1 MNEEIK
7 ELLDEFRM
15 RLDALEAKAAAEN
28 KSSPVAEY
36 IDELHTELEAYY
48 LNADSEVAHDILC
61 VEDLEGNRNAYQYYL
76 SADYAER
83 AFRMKLINDMIL
95 AFKWCYD
102 RDYVW
107 IDNDN
112 NYYICM
118 DTDSHRFTVDV
129 TGCYRSFSTVYFSD
143 RNIASKC
150 AKWLNA
156 GRYSLLSLL
165 GVIE

>member
-7 ELLDEFRM
+7 AILAEFRARLDEIESKIATDNTDVF
-15 RLDALEAKAAAEN
+15 
-28 KSSPVAEY
+28 PVSAY
-36 IDELHTELEAYY
+36 VTKLHKDLEAYY
-48 LNADSEVAHDILC
+48 LNADSDVARDILC
-61 VEDLEGNRNAYQYYL
+61 AEDLEGNRNVYQYYL

-107 IDNDN
+107 VDNEN

-118 DTDSHRFTVDV
+118 DTDSHMFTVDV
-129 TGCYRSFSTVYFSD
+129 TGCYRSFSTVYFSN
-143 RNIASKC
+143 RNIADRC

-156 GRYSLLSLL
+156 ENISCCLSQM
-165 GVIE
+165 